1 MDDSIHLYIWN
12 VNCPGIPPLYLGFI
26 PAGGPSS
33 ESTESTETVRTLG
46 GNEQNNGP
54 RKKGKDQNNSGNAD
68 STTCQSSQ
76 GIPSNERTNPT
87 GEDKKGLGQRDA
99 QVDSTDS
106 ESNRTLDKPELQDSA
121 NSSGP
126 SHESNN
132 LDFDL
137 SSDSDNDMSTD
148 KPSAEHHNEAKSC
161 RVNKSEQEV
170 AGQEDSK
177 GLNDDEN
184 TSKEPSDIL
193 LPDPDPE
200 NANSDK
206 REPETES
213 QNSEQSGITT
223 GEELLDQ
230 SIEDEDDEDDADND
244 EDDHLIY
251 LEEVLE
257 RVHAEYYARYKAY
270 LGKEAPESPDI
281 RKIVPELKSKT
292 LEGATI
298 VFSGLYPTNYPIEKT
313 REYYHAKALGATIS
327 RSLILNTKGP
337 SQTTHL
343 IAARAGMQKRMDAV
357 DIGRFV
363 QFLYLFKVL
372 FTTSKW
378 ELNLKIN

>member
-1 MDDSIHLYIWN
+1 MWCCDLPL
-12 VNCPGIPPLYLGFI
+12 NCPGIPPLYLGFI

-33 ESTESTETVRTLG
+33 GSTESTETVRTLG

-68 STTCQSSQ
+68 SATCQSSQ

-87 GEDKKGLGQRDA
+87 GEDKPGQGKGSGQRDT
-99 QVDSTDS
+99 QVDSTDC
-106 ESNRTLDKPELQDSA
+106 ESNRTLDKPDLQDSA

-148 KPSAEHHNEAKSC
+148 KPSAEDHSEAKSC
-161 RVNKSEQEV
+161 HVNKSEQEV

-177 GLNDDEN
+177 GLNDEEN

-230 SIEDEDDEDDADND
+230 SIEDEDEEDEADND

-257 RVHAEYYARYKAY
+257 RVHAEYYARYEAY
-270 LGKEAPESPDI
+270 LGKGAPESPDI

-327 RSLILNTKGP
+327 RCLILNTKGP
-337 SQTTHL
+337 GQTTHL
-343 IAARAGMQKRMDAV
+343 IAARAGMQKRVDAV

-363 QFLYLFKVL
+363 HSFIFLKFCLPP
-372 FTTSKW
+372 KW

>member
-1 MDDSIHLYIWN
+1 M
-12 VNCPGIPPLYLGFI
+12 
-26 PAGGPSS
+26 GGPSS
-33 ESTESTETVRTLG
+33 GSKESTDTVRTLG

-54 RKKGKDQNNSGNAD
+54 RKKGKDQNNSGSAD
-68 STTCQSSQ
+68 SAACQSSQ
-76 GIPSNERTNPT
+76 GIPSNERTNPV
-87 GEDKKGLGQRDA
+87 GEDKPGQGKGSGQRDT
-99 QVDSTDS
+99 QVDS
-106 ESNRTLDKPELQDSA
+106 ESNRTLDKQELQDSA

-137 SSDSDNDMSTD
+137 SSDSDNETSAD
-148 KPSAEHHNEAKSC
+148 KPSAEHHGEGRSC
-161 RVNKSEQEV
+161 HVNRPEPEV

-177 GLNDDEN
+177 GLNDEEN
-184 TSKEPSDIL
+184 ASKEPSNVL
-193 LPDPDPE
+193 LPDLE

-230 SIEDEDDEDDADND
+230 SIEDEDDEDEADND

-251 LEEVLE
+251 LEVVLE
-257 RVHAEYYARYKAY
+257 RVHAEYYARYETF
-270 LGKEAPESPDI
+270 LGKKAPESPDI

-313 REYYHAKALGATIS
+313 REYYHAQALGATIS
-327 RSLILNTKGP
+327 RSLILNAKDP
-337 SQTTHL
+337 AQTTHL
-343 IAARAGMQKRMDAV
+343 IAARAG
-357 DIGRFV
+357 
-363 QFLYLFKVL
+363 
-372 FTTSKW
+372 T
-378 ELNLKIN
+378 